1 MSITK
6 DKVIEQVDAEIVLV
20 IEDPIGGEIGDS
32 VALAEA
38 YRDQALEYR
47 NTAGVFATE
56 AGEAR
61 DTAVESADTAV
72 DNAAIAVDAA
82 TVAVEQAAIAST
94 VLPTLVS
101 IATDVIKTQTIVVNH
116 HGFN

>member
-1 MSITK
+1 MSITN
-6 DKVIEQVDAEIVLV
+6 DKVIEQVDTEIVLV
-20 IEDPIGGEIGDS
+20 IEDALGGAIGDS
-32 VALAEA
+32 IAIAQEYA
-38 YRDQALEYR
+38 NQALGHR
-47 NTAGVFATE
+47 NAAGVSADE

-61 DTAVESADTAV
+61 DTAV
-72 DNAAIAVDAA
+72 DNAAIAVEAA
-82 TVAVEQAAIAST
+82 DVAVEQAAVAAA